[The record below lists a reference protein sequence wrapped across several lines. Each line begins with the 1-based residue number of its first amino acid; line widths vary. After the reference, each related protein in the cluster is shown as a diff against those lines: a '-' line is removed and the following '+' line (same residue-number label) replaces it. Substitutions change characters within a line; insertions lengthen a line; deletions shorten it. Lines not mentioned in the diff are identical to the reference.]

1 MRRLD
6 RYIGRTVIGGSLVAL
21 LVVVALSVVFEF
33 IDETGDLTGRY
44 TTLKALLYVLLTMPY
59 RAYES
64 FPIATLI
71 GSLVGLGGLAARH
84 ELVVMRAAGVSVL
97 GIARAVIGAGLI
109 LALVAMVLGEWLAPR
124 AQELAH
130 SLRAQALSEYVAA
143 GDGGYWVRD
152 GERYIAVERVP
163 APRLIEGVRVY
174 RFDGQRL
181 ASVIQAA
188 RGLYRDGAWQLQ
200 RAVVTRFEGPG
211 VTVSRLGERR
221 LEVGL
226 RPQMLELVV
235 MKPETLPLPDL
246 YRYIRYLERNNL
258 ESDRYRLAFWIKL
271 ATPLATVAMLVLTV
285 PLVFGS
291 QRSTGAGQ
299 RIFVGVLIGIAF
311 FLANRLLNH
320 AGLIYG
326 LPPALSALA
335 PTAVFLLVGLVGLV
349 RVR

>member
-21 LVVVALSVVFEF
+21 LVVVSLSVVFEF
-33 IDETGDLTGRY
+33 IDETGDLTDRY
-44 TTLKALLYVLLTMPY
+44 TTLKALLYVLLTMPF

-64 FPIATLI
+64 FPVATLI

-84 ELVVMRAAGVSVL
+84 ELVAMRAAGVSVL
-97 GIARAVIGAGLI
+97 GIARAVVGAGLL
-109 LALVAMVLGEWLAPR
+109 LAAVAMVIGEWVAPR

-130 SLRAQALSEYVAA
+130 ALRAQALSEYVGT
-143 GDGGYWVRD
+143 GDGAFWVRD
-152 GERYIAVERVP
+152 GDRYIAVDRVP
-163 APRLIEGVRVY
+163 APRLIEGLHVY
-174 RFDGQRL
+174 RFDDRRL
-181 ASVIQAA
+181 TSVTQAA
-188 RGLYRDGAWQLQ
+188 RAVYRDGAWQLQ
-200 RAVVTRFEGPG
+200 RAVVTRFEPSG
-211 VTVSRLGERR
+211 VTVTRPGEQR

-226 RPQMLELVV
+226 RPKMLEFVV
-235 MKPETLPLPDL
+235 MTPETLPLPDL
-246 YRYIRYLERNNL
+246 YRYIRYLEDNNL

-271 ATPLATVAMLVLTV
+271 ATPLATIAMLVLTV

-299 RIFVGVLIGIAF
+299 RIFIGVLIGITF
-311 FLANRLLNH
+311 FLANRLLSH

-335 PTAVFLLVGLVGLV
+335 PTAVFLVVGLVGLA